1 MMQKRR
7 CDITRYIILTKS
19 KEILKWQA
27 EKKQKVQANMEK
39 NSKKSIKNFWMERLY

>member
-39 NSKKSIKNFWMERLY
+39 K